1 MLLMSPMRS
10 KLIAA
15 GAVAACLL
23 VAPVSQAQ
31 SVSAN
36 KNAARVNAAQVEAE
50 FRGCESAGWCRF
62 RIEAPDR
69 LTQWLIRVRPDGVP
83 RVSGEDA
90 TSIAVRNRLNA
101 LLSNMIHQAKHIVL
115 HDLHELDD
123 GTFTATVTVTGVNL
137 AADPILAELR
147 ERADRATR

>member
-1 MLLMSPMRS
+1 MLFMPRMRS
-10 KLIAA
+10 NLLAA

-23 VAPVSQAQ
+23 VAPASQAE
-31 SVSAN
+31 SATAK
-36 KNAARVNAAQVEAE
+36 KNAAQAEAE

-62 RIEAPDR
+62 RIDSPDS
-69 LTQWLIRVRPDGVP
+69 LTQSLIRVRPDGVP
-83 RVSGEDA
+83 RISGEDA

-123 GTFTATVTVTGVNL
+123 GTFAAAVTVTGVNL
-137 AADPILAELR
+137 ASDPILMELR
-147 ERADRATR
+147 EKDAGTKR

>member
-1 MLLMSPMRS
+1 MLFMPRSP
-10 KLIAA
+10 LNLLAA
-15 GAVAACLL
+15 SAAALCLL
-23 VAPVSQAQ
+23 FAPASQAES
-31 SVSAN
+31 SVR
-36 KNAARVNAAQVEAE
+36 KNAGEIEAE

-62 RIEAPDR
+62 RIESPDS
-69 LTQWLIRVRPDGVP
+69 LVRVRPDGVLQ
-83 RVSGEDA
+83 SSDGDA

-137 AADPILAELR
+137 AVDPILVELR
-147 ERADRATR
+147 EKAARATR

>member
-1 MLLMSPMRS
+1 MLFMPRRRS
-10 KLIAA
+10 NLIAA

-23 VAPVSQAQ
+23 VAPASQAE
-31 SVSAN
+31 SATAK
-36 KNAARVNAAQVEAE
+36 KNAARVEAE

-62 RIEAPDR
+62 RINSPDSSME
-69 LTQWLIRVRPDGVP
+69 TTVRVRPDGVL
-83 RVSGEDA
+83 RTSGEDA

-123 GTFTATVTVTGVNL
+123 GTFAAAVTVTGLNL
-137 AADPILAELR
+137 ASDPILRELR
-147 ERADRATR
+147 EKAAGTKR

>member
-1 MLLMSPMRS
+1 MTSSLL
-10 KLIAA
+10 AA

-23 VAPVSQAQ
+23 IAHATRAESTAK
-31 SVSAN
+31 
-36 KNAARVNAAQVEAE
+36 KNTTQVEAE

-62 RIEAPDR
+62 RINPSDS
-69 LTQWLIRVRPDGVP
+69 LTESLIRVRPEGIP
-83 RVSGEDA
+83 RTPSVDT

-123 GTFTATVTVTGVNL
+123 GTFAARVTVTGVNL
-137 AADPILAELR
+137 AADPVLVELR
-147 ERADRATR
+147 EKSGGVTR